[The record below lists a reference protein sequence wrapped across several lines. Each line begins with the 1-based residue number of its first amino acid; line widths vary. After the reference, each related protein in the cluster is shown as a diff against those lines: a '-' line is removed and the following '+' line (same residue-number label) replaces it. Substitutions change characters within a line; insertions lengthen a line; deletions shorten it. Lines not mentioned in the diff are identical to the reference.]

1 MHEFSICRSLL
12 GQVEALGVEHG
23 ARRVTSVKV
32 AVGPLC
38 GVEPG
43 LLERAYLLARCGT
56 VADIAPLIV
65 ETLPIVVECRT
76 CGRES
81 AAAAN
86 RLICAHCGDY
96 RVEVVSGDELI
107 LLSVEMECAGESSGA
122 GDAENDA
129 PDARPLAAVGT

>member
-12 GQVEALGVEHG
+12 GQVEALAVEHG
-23 ARRVTSVKV
+23 ARRVTSLKL
-32 AVGPLC
+32 AVGPLS

-43 LLERAYLLARCGT
+43 LLERAYSLARCGT
-56 VADIAPLIV
+56 VADTAPLMV

-96 RVEVVSGDELI
+96 RVELVSGDELI
-107 LLSVEMECAGESSGA
+107 LLSVEMECSGA
-122 GDAENDA
+122 GQAEDEA
-129 PDARPLAAVGT
+129 PDARPFVTAGT

>member
-12 GQVEALGVEHG
+12 DQVEALAVEHR
-23 ARRVTSVKV
+23 AQRVTSLKV

-43 LLERAYLLARCGT
+43 LLERAYSLARCGT
-56 VADIAPLIV
+56 VAETAPLIV
-65 ETLPIVVECRT
+65 ETLPILVECRT

-81 AAAAN
+81 AGAAN

-96 RVEVVSGDELI
+96 RVELVSGDELI
-107 LLSVEMECAGESSGA
+107 LLSVEMECSGA
-122 GDAENDA
+122 REAEDDA
-129 PDARPLAAVGT
+129 PDARPLAAAGT